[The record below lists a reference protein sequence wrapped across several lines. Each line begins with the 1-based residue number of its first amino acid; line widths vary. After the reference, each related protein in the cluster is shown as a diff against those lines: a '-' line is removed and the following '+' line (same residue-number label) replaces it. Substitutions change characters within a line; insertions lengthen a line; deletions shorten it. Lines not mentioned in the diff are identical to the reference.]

1 MRAQKASSIV
11 QGEIMVVRSH
21 SLSNLGVNSHAMVSA
36 MHANNVERKM
46 PCNLYRPMRPI
57 YSRVFLACLSLFMS
71 HVVYADAG
79 DTFTPYVGYGIF
91 SNDNIIRE
99 PDNGNRESDTWRRS
113 TVGVRFDK
121 SISRQRL
128 TADVSL
134 NETKYDRFKEFD
146 NDGRKLGAN
155 WNWVLGNRLSGNV
168 GTSFSESLSYD
179 FDEFGKPLPVSVRT
193 QKSNFI
199 NGGWHLHPSWRLTA
213 AFKRDDI
220 DYEGSPEQKS
230 QVDTAELGLNYVPKS
245 GNKIGLLLR
254 HGVGDYPN
262 QLPGNTA
269 NYTQDEVKA
278 NVNWRITGKT
288 ELQFLGGWAKRDFE
302 FDPSR
307 NYSGPDGKLTV
318 NWAATGKT
326 ALSLAVWRTLGS
338 GYTDGGN
345 LLTLADDRISNY
357 SFNTGASLSANWHA
371 TNKIVVEALTSSEG
385 RTYNGVDRSDRHLR
399 SSIGL
404 NYSPLKQW
412 IIRMAF
418 YQQQLKSDFY
428 NSTYRTKGVQL
439 ATRYEF

>member
-1 MRAQKASSIV
+1 
-11 QGEIMVVRSH
+11 MVVRSH

-254 HGVGDYPN
+254 HGVGNYPN